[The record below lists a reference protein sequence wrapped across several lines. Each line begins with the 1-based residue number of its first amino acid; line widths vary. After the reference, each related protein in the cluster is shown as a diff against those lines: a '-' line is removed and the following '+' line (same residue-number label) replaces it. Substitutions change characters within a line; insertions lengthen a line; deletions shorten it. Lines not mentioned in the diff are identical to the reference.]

1 MTAWIVAVD
10 VGGSG
15 CRARLAGPGTR
26 CEVRTGGPPPVGIQG
41 IDVAALATTLYA
53 AAVRLRAQCG
63 AGAVAG
69 IGIGMRGLLRL
80 ADDLSALRKTLSTPL
95 GARVT
100 VLAADAVTAHVGALR
115 LEPGAVVA
123 AGTGVV
129 ALGTDLERRWK
140 LVDGWGHLLGDCGGG
155 AWIGGAGLRAA
166 LRAHDG
172 RPGGSPALL
181 DRLVARY
188 GPPEAL
194 PWQVYPHPNPAKVL
208 AAFATQVAAAA
219 RDGDAVAAGIW
230 EQASHHLAETAA
242 TALVDGV
249 PPTASWSGGLFSA
262 DDELLSGPFRR
273 ALTRLRPDV
282 VIVPPH
288 GDPLDGAETL
298 ARLALDAPQ
307 RLRAAAPYVRLLD
320 PA

>member
-172 RPGGSPALL
+172 RPGGSQALL
-181 DRLVARY
+181 D
-188 GPPEAL
+188 P
-194 PWQVYPHPNPAKVL
+194 
-208 AAFATQVAAAA
+208 
-219 RDGDAVAAGIW
+219 
-230 EQASHHLAETAA
+230 
-242 TALVDGV
+242 LVDGV